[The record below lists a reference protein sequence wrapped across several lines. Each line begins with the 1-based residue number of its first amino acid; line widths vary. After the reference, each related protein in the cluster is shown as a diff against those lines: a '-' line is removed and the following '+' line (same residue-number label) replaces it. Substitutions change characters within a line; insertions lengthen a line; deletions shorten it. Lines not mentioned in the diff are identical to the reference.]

1 LRNFVILAV
10 LTGSVLLNTP
20 SVFAAEGIG
29 KVFDN
34 QVSTVEREVLGLAQ
48 KMPAD
53 KYDFAP
59 TSPGTFTGVRTYA
72 LQVRHIATYIYRI
85 AASVSGE
92 KAPVEIGP
100 TDNGPDTLKTKD
112 EIIDYFKGALAF
124 AHKAMGTLNDKNMF
138 DQVPSPFG
146 RGTMARVA
154 AAAFLGQHSY
164 DHYGQMVVYAR
175 MNGVIP
181 GGAPPGATP
190 PPRRRRRSSFRKY
203 CARTS
208 NGPLMVARA
217 AIIAGF

>member
-1 LRNFVILAV
+1 LRNQILHKNVLFAALAV
-10 LTGSVLLNTP
+10 SLVTAP
-20 SVFAAEGIG
+20 AAFGADGIG
-29 KVFDN
+29 KVFDD

-48 KMPAD
+48 KMPAE

-112 EIIDYFKGALAF
+112 QIIDYFKGALAF
-124 AHKAMGTLNDKNMF
+124 AHKAMGTLNDKNMY

-146 RGTMARVA
+146 RGMMTRVA
-154 AAAFLGQHSY
+154 AAAFLGMHSN

-175 MNGVIP
+175 MNGVVP
-181 GGAPPGATP
+181 GGGP
-190 PPRRRRRSSFRKY
+190 PP
-203 CARTS
+203 
-208 NGPLMVARA
+208 
-217 AIIAGF
+217 AGKGKQ

>member
-1 LRNFVILAV
+1 MLALV
-10 LTGSVLLNTP
+10 GGCLSLTSQQ
-20 SVFAAEGIG
+20 VFAAEGLG
-29 KVFDN
+29 KVFDD

-59 TSPGTFTGVRTYA
+59 TTPGTFTGVRTYS
-72 LQVRHIATYIYRI
+72 LQVRHIATYVYRI
-85 AASVSGE
+85 AESVGGE

-112 EIIDYFKGALAF
+112 QIIEYFKGALAF
-124 AHKAMGTLNDKNMF
+124 AHKAMNNLNEKNMF

-164 DHYGQMVVYAR
+164 DHYGQMVVYSR

-181 GGAPPGATP
+181 G
-190 PPRRRRRSSFRKY
+190 
-203 CARTS
+203 
-208 NGPLMVARA
+208 NGPAP
-217 AIIAGF
+217 AGKQKGKQ

>member
-1 LRNFVILAV
+1 LRNYTLFAV
-10 LTGSVLLNTP
+10 LLTAP
-20 SVFAAEGIG
+20 SVFGAEGLG
-29 KVFDN
+29 KVFDD

-92 KAPVEIGP
+92 NAPVEIGP
-100 TDNGPDTLKTKD
+100 TDNGPDTLKSKD
-112 EIIDYFKGALAF
+112 QIIDYFKGALAF
-124 AHKAMGTLNDKNMF
+124 AHKAMGTLTEKNMY

-146 RGTMARVA
+146 RGTMTRVA

-164 DHYGQMVVYAR
+164 DHYGQMVVYGR

-181 GGAPPGATP
+181 GGGP
-190 PPRRRRRSSFRKY
+190 PP
-203 CARTS
+203 
-208 NGPLMVARA
+208 
-217 AIIAGF
+217 AGKGKGK

>member
-1 LRNFVILAV
+1 MRNQILHKHV
-10 LTGSVLLNTP
+10 L
-20 SVFAAEGIG
+20 FAAFLAAPTLFAADGIG
-29 KVFDN
+29 KVFDD

-112 EIIDYFKGALAF
+112 QIIDYFKGALAF
-124 AHKAMGTLNDKNMF
+124 AHKAMGTLTDKNMY

-146 RGTMARVA
+146 RGTMTRVA
-154 AAAFLGQHSY
+154 AAAFLGMHSN

-181 GGAPPGATP
+181 GGG
-190 PPRRRRRSSFRKY
+190 
-203 CARTS
+203 
-208 NGPLMVARA
+208 GPAD
-217 AIIAGF
+217 GKGKGKQ

>member
-1 LRNFVILAV
+1 LRNQILHKHVLFAVFAVSLVTAPAV
-10 LTGSVLLNTP
+10 LG
-20 SVFAAEGIG
+20 AEGIG
-29 KVFDN
+29 KVFDD

-72 LQVRHIATYIYRI
+72 LQVRHVATYIYRI

-100 TDNGPDTLKTKD
+100 TDNGPDSLKSKD

-124 AHKAMGTLNDKNMF
+124 AHKAMATLNDKNMY

-146 RGTMARVA
+146 RGMMTRVV
-154 AAAFLGQHSY
+154 AAAFLGMHSN

-181 GGAPPGATP
+181 GGAPPGA
-190 PPRRRRRSSFRKY
+190 SKGKSK
-203 CARTS
+203 
-208 NGPLMVARA
+208 
-217 AIIAGF
+217 

>member
-1 LRNFVILAV
+1 MRNYVMLAA
-10 LTGSVLLNTP
+10 LAGSVLLNTT

-29 KVFDN
+29 KVFDD

-124 AHKAMGTLNDKNMF
+124 AHKAMGNAQREEHVRPGTLAFRPRD
-138 DQVPSPFG
+138 DGSASRPQPSSASTATITTG
-146 RGTMARVA
+146 RWSCT
-154 AAAFLGQHSY
+154 
-164 DHYGQMVVYAR
+164 
-175 MNGVIP
+175 P
-181 GGAPPGATP
+181 G
-190 PPRRRRRSSFRKY
+190 
-203 CARTS
+203 
-208 NGPLMVARA
+208 
-217 AIIAGF
+217 

>member
-1 LRNFVILAV
+1 LRNYVMLAA
-10 LTGSVLLNTP
+10 LAGSVLLNTS

-29 KVFDN
+29 KVFDD
-34 QVSTVEREVLGLAQ
+34 QVSTVQREVLGLAE

-100 TDNGPDTLKTKD
+100 TDNGPDTLKTKE
-112 EIIDYFKGALAF
+112 EIIAYFQGALAF
-124 AHKAMGTLNDKNMF
+124 AHMAMDTLNEKNMF

-181 GGAPPGATP
+181 GGG
-190 PPRRRRRSSFRKY
+190 PPR
-203 CARTS
+203 
-208 NGPLMVARA
+208 
-217 AIIAGF
+217 AGKGKSK

>member
-1 LRNFVILAV
+1 LRNV
-10 LTGSVLLNTP
+10 LPKRVLLTVLLAAP
-20 SVFAAEGIG
+20 AVFGAEGIG
-29 KVFDN
+29 KVFDD

-59 TSPGTFTGVRTYA
+59 TNGTFTGVRTYA

-100 TDNGPDTLKTKD
+100 TDNGPDSLKTKD
-112 EIIDYFKGALAF
+112 QIIDYFKGALAF
-124 AHKAMGTLNDKNMF
+124 AHKAMGTLTEKNMY

-146 RGTMARVA
+146 RGTMTRVA

-164 DHYGQMVVYAR
+164 DHYGQMVVYGR

-181 GGAPPGATP
+181 GGGP
-190 PPRRRRRSSFRKY
+190 PPAGKGK
-203 CARTS
+203 S
-208 NGPLMVARA
+208 N
-217 AIIAGF
+217 

>member
-1 LRNFVILAV
+1 MRNYVMLAA
-10 LTGSVLLNTP
+10 LAGSVLLNTT

-29 KVFDN
+29 KVFDD
-34 QVSTVEREVLGLAQ
+34 QVSTVQREVLGLAE

-100 TDNGPDTLKTKD
+100 TDNGPDTLKTKE
-112 EIIDYFKGALAF
+112 EIIDYFQGALAF
-124 AHKAMGTLNDKNMF
+124 AHKAMDTLNEKNMF

-181 GGAPPGATP
+181 GGG
-190 PPRRRRRSSFRKY
+190 PPRSGKGKSK
-203 CARTS
+203 
-208 NGPLMVARA
+208 
-217 AIIAGF
+217 

>member
-1 LRNFVILAV
+1 MYCSLFSLSLVTLP
-10 LTGSVLLNTP
+10 P
-20 SVFAAEGIG
+20 SLGPKESARF
-29 KVFDN
+29 
-34 QVSTVEREVLGLAQ
+34 STTRCRPWNARSWAWRRRCR
-48 KMPAD
+48 PT

-112 EIIDYFKGALAF
+112 QIIDYFKGALAF
-124 AHKAMGTLNDKNMF
+124 AHKAMGTLNEKNMY

-146 RGTMARVA
+146 RGTMTRVA

-181 GGAPPGATP
+181 GGGP
-190 PPRRRRRSSFRKY
+190 PP
-203 CARTS
+203 
-208 NGPLMVARA
+208 
-217 AIIAGF
+217 AGG

>member
-1 LRNFVILAV
+1 LRNHVLFAALLAAPA
-10 LTGSVLLNTP
+10 L
-20 SVFAAEGIG
+20 FAAEGIG
-29 KVFDN
+29 KVFDD

-112 EIIDYFKGALAF
+112 QIIDYFKGALTF
-124 AHKAMGTLNDKNMF
+124 AHKAMGTLNDKNMY

-146 RGTMARVA
+146 RGMMTRVA
-154 AAAFLGQHSY
+154 AAAFLGMHSN

-175 MNGVIP
+175 MNGVVP
-181 GGAPPGATP
+181 GGGP
-190 PPRRRRRSSFRKY
+190 PPDGK
-203 CARTS
+203 
-208 NGPLMVARA
+208 GK
-217 AIIAGF
+217 GKQ

>member
-1 LRNFVILAV
+1 LRKYLTLAA
-10 LTGSVLLNTP
+10 LAGAVLLNTP
-20 SVFAAEGIG
+20 SVFAAEGLA
-29 KVFDN
+29 KVFDD
-34 QVSTVEREVLGLAQ
+34 QVSGVEREVLGLAQ

-85 AASVSGE
+85 SAAVSGE

-100 TDNGPDTLKTKD
+100 TDNGPDTLKTED
-112 EIIDYFKGALAF
+112 QIIDYFKGAIAF
-124 AHKAMGTLNDKNMF
+124 AHKSMGTLNEKNMF

-146 RGTMARVA
+146 RGTMTRVA

-164 DHYGQMVVYAR
+164 DHYGQMVVYSR

-181 GGAPPGATP
+181 GGGP
-190 PPRRRRRSSFRKY
+190 PPADSK
-203 CARTS
+203 
-208 NGPLMVARA
+208 GK
-217 AIIAGF
+217 GKQ

>member
-1 LRNFVILAV
+1 MRNQVLHKRVSFAVLAV
-10 LTGSVLLNTP
+10 SLVTAP
-20 SVFAAEGIG
+20 AVFGAEGIG
-29 KVFDN
+29 KVFDD

-85 AASVSGE
+85 SASVSGE

-124 AHKAMGTLNDKNMF
+124 AHKAMGTLNEKNMY

-146 RGTMARVA
+146 RGTMTRVA

-181 GGAPPGATP
+181 GGGP
-190 PPRRRRRSSFRKY
+190 PP
-203 CARTS
+203 
-208 NGPLMVARA
+208 
-217 AIIAGF
+217 AGKGKEK

>member
-1 LRNFVILAV
+1 MRNHVLFAV
-10 LTGSVLLNTP
+10 LVGSLVTAR
-20 SVFAAEGIG
+20 AASGAEALA
-29 KVFDN
+29 KVFDD

-59 TSPGTFTGVRTYA
+59 TNGTFTGVRTYA

-85 AASVSGE
+85 SASVSGE

-112 EIIDYFKGALAF
+112 QIIDYFKGALAF
-124 AHKAMGTLNDKNMF
+124 AHKAMGTITEKNMY

-146 RGTMARVA
+146 RGTMTRLA

-164 DHYGQMVVYAR
+164 DHYGQMVVYSR
-175 MNGVIP
+175 MNGVFP
-181 GGAPPGATP
+181 GGGP
-190 PPRRRRRSSFRKY
+190 PP
-203 CARTS
+203 
-208 NGPLMVARA
+208 
-217 AIIAGF
+217 AGKGKQ